1 MRFKPKYSNKNTFPT
16 ISNYYL
22 TKLWSLR
29 GLFKLNELVSHR
41 WFESIP
47 GADFLPKSCL
57 IGLFLCEFYPPKL
70 NIPFKISQNCIHYT
84 VWEIIHYTP
93 EIPFYQLSGGGILFS
108 MGDYSLCVLFI
119 PGVLTVLVLLPR
131 VGQDLVVLSMTCNGW
146 PLHPCMSLP
155 LVSAYRGVSRS
166 SVGLPICIDGSH
178 LSWCRNSSRFFR

>member
-1 MRFKPKYSNKNTFPT
+1 MIFKRPFQDNWMN
-16 ISNYYL
+16 L
-22 TKLWSLR
+22 
-29 GLFKLNELVSHR
+29 
-41 WFESIP
+41 
-47 GADFLPKSCL
+47 CL
-57 IGLFLCEFYPPKL
+57 IGDLKLYQEQIFCQNVDWLGSFCASFTPPKL

-93 EIPFYQLSGGGILFS
+93 KIPFYQLGGGRILFS